1 MTEPVNSAEPTLAH
15 TASVAPPA
23 PISVAASPVSTIS
36 PAASPGASAAPP
48 SASPAAP
55 SASTTPRSA
64 SSAAPSPGL
73 ASSVT
78 AEILGDL
85 AAKRRRPDPTAIVIF
100 GATGDLAGRKLAP
113 ALYNL
118 MLDHALAEPA
128 LIIGVSRSELS
139 AAEFADR
146 LKPRVAEFS
155 RQKLD
160 DAAWDKFART
170 LDYVGGEFDNDAT
183 YVALK
188 TRLEAAT
195 AKGTHGNRVFYLST
209 PPASFPVI
217 LQKLHQHALIERSAQ
232 TPGRPSCRVIVEKP
246 FGRDLASSRKLNE
259 MIASYLDESQ
269 IYRIDHY
276 LGKETVQNILVLRF
290 GNSIFEPL
298 WNRNHVDY
306 VEITAAE
313 SIGIEGRGA
322 FYESTGVVRDVI
334 QNHLLQ
340 VLSLVTM
347 EVPASFSADDIRD
360 EKSQVLRSVHNLDL
374 NDVANHCVRGQ
385 YRGYREEDGV
395 APDSQTP
402 TYAAMRFM
410 IDSWRWQGVPFYL
423 RAGKRLTERLTEVNI
438 HFRAV
443 PLVLFKEEAAGSVLQ
458 PAVLSLRIQ
467 PHEGISLRFVAKV
480 PGENINVGNVH
491 MTMTYADAFKRP
503 IAEAYERL
511 LLDCMRGDA
520 TLFNRRDSVD
530 RAWELIQPVLQI
542 WEATPGVLLYEP
554 GSAGPAAA
562 NEMIARDGHCWRDL
576 NRG

>member
-1 MTEPVNSAEPTLAH
+1 MTPPQ
-15 TASVAPPA
+15 PPA
-23 PISVAASPVSTIS
+23 PANV
-36 PAASPGASAAPP
+36 
-48 SASPAAP
+48 
-55 SASTTPRSA
+55 
-64 SSAAPSPGL
+64 
-73 ASSVT
+73 SSVT
-78 AEILGDL
+78 GEILGDL
-85 AAKRRRPDPTAIVIF
+85 TTKRRRPEPTSIVIF

-113 ALYNL
+113 ALFNI
-118 MLDHALAEPA
+118 MLDGGLADPT
-128 LIIGVSRSELS
+128 LIIGVSRGELTQ
-139 AAEFADR
+139 AQFADQ

-155 RQKLD
+155 RQKVEP
-160 DAAWDKFART
+160 AVWQKFAAT
-170 LDYVGGEFDNDAT
+170 LDFVGGEFDNDAT
-183 YVALK
+183 FLALK
-188 TRLEAAT
+188 AKLDAAT
-195 AKGTHGNRVFYLST
+195 AKGTRGNRVFYLST
-209 PPASFPVI
+209 PPSVFPLI
-217 LQKLHQHALIERSAQ
+217 LQKLQQHGLIERAVQ
-232 TPGRPSCRVIVEKP
+232 APGKPSCRVIVEKP
-246 FGRDLASSRKLNE
+246 FGRDLASARQLNE
-259 MIASYLDESQ
+259 MIGGYLHESQ

-298 WNRNHVDY
+298 WNRNHIDY

-313 SIGIEGRGA
+313 TIGIEGRGA
-322 FYESTGVVRDVI
+322 FYEATGVVRDII

-347 EVPASFSADDIRD
+347 EVPASFAPDDIRD
-360 EKSQVLRSVHNLDL
+360 EKSQVLRSVRSLDL

-385 YRGYREEDGV
+385 YRGYRDEAGV
-395 APDSQTP
+395 AADSQVP

-423 RAGKRLTERLTEVNI
+423 RAGKRLAERLTEVNI

-458 PAVLSLRIQ
+458 PAVLTLRIQ
-467 PHEGISLRFVAKV
+467 PSEGISLRFVAKV
-480 PGENINVGNVH
+480 PGENISVGNVL

-542 WEATPGVLLYEP
+542 WEATPGVHLYDP
-554 GSAGPAAA
+554 GSVGPAAA
-562 NEMIARDGHCWRDL
+562 DEMIGRDGHSWREL
-576 NRG
+576 VHG

>member
-1 MTEPVNSAEPTLAH
+1 MIEPYKP
-15 TASVAPPA
+15 
-23 PISVAASPVSTIS
+23 
-36 PAASPGASAAPP
+36 
-48 SASPAAP
+48 
-55 SASTTPRSA
+55 
-64 SSAAPSPGL
+64 

-78 AEILGDL
+78 GEILGDL
-85 AAKRRRPDPTAIVIF
+85 TTKRRRPDPTAIVIF

-113 ALYNL
+113 ALYNI
-118 MLDHALAEPA
+118 MVDSAIAEPT
-128 LIIGVSRSELS
+128 LIIGVSRGDLT
-139 AAEFADR
+139 AQQFADK
-146 LKPRVAEFS
+146 LKPKVAEFS
-155 RQKLD
+155 RQKVEP
-160 DAAWDKFART
+160 ATWDKFAAN
-170 LDYVGGEFDNDAT
+170 LDYVGGDFDKDST
-183 YVALK
+183 YIALQAK
-188 TRLEAAT
+188 LEAA
-195 AKGTHGNRVFYLST
+195 AGRGTRGNRVFYLST
-209 PPASFPVI
+209 PPAVFPLI
-217 LQKLHQHALIERSAQ
+217 LQKLEQHNLISRAVQ
-232 TPGRPSCRVIVEKP
+232 GHGVPSCRVIVEKP
-246 FGRDLASSRKLNE
+246 FGRDLSSARKLNE

-298 WNRNHVDY
+298 WNRNHIDF

-322 FYESTGVVRDVI
+322 FYESTGVVRDII

-340 VLSLVTM
+340 VMSLVTM

-360 EKSQVLRSVHNLDL
+360 EKSQLLRSVRNLDL

-385 YRGYREEDGV
+385 YRGYRSEDGV
-395 APDSQTP
+395 ASDSQTP

-423 RAGKRLTERLTEVNI
+423 RAGKKLAERLTEVNI

-458 PAVLSLRIQ
+458 PAVLTLRIQ

-480 PGENINVGNVH
+480 PGENINVGNVL

-503 IAEAYERL
+503 ISEAYERL

-542 WEATPGVLLYEP
+542 WEATPGVNLYDA
-554 GSAGPAAA
+554 GSAGPADADA
-562 NEMIARDGHCWRDL
+562 LVARDGHSWREL
-576 NRG
+576 VKR

>member
-1 MTEPVNSAEPTLAH
+1 MSEPNDHAPT
-15 TASVAPPA
+15 APPA
-23 PISVAASPVSTIS
+23 PG
-36 PAASPGASAAPP
+36 PAASAAVK
-48 SASPAAP
+48 
-55 SASTTPRSA
+55 
-64 SSAAPSPGL
+64 
-73 ASSVT
+73 SSVT
-78 AEILGDL
+78 GEILGDVTTR
-85 AAKRRRPDPTAIVIF
+85 RRRPDPTAIVIF

-118 MLDHALAEPA
+118 LLDSALADPTV
-128 LIIGVSRSELS
+128 IIGASRSELT
-139 AAEFADR
+139 AAQFAAR
-146 LKPRVAEFS
+146 LQPRVTEFS
-155 RQKLD
+155 RRKVEP
-160 DAAWDKFART
+160 AAWDRFASS
-170 LDYVGGEFDNDAT
+170 LDYVAGEFDADAIYT
-183 YVALK
+183 ALK
-188 TRLEAAT
+188 TKLDAA
-195 AKGTHGNRVFYLST
+195 AARGTRGNRLFYLST
-209 PPASFPVI
+209 PPAAFPVI
-217 LQKLHQHALIERSAQ
+217 LQKLQQHGLIERAAQ
-232 TPGRPSCRVIVEKP
+232 RSGKPACRVIVEKP
-246 FGRDLASSRKLNE
+246 FGRDLATARQLNE
-259 MIASYLDESQ
+259 MIGSYLDESQ

-276 LGKETVQNILVLRF
+276 LGKETVQNILVFRF
-290 GNSIFEPL
+290 GNSIFEPI
-298 WNRNHVDY
+298 WNRNHVDF

-322 FYESTGVVRDVI
+322 FYEATGVVRDII

-340 VLSLVTM
+340 VMSLVTM

-360 EKSQVLRSVHNLDL
+360 EKSQVLRSVRRLDL

-423 RAGKRLTERLTEVNI
+423 RAGKRLAERVTEVNI

-443 PLVLFKEEAAGSVLQ
+443 PLVLFKEEAAGSALQ
-458 PAVLSLRIQ
+458 PAMLTLRIQ
-467 PHEGISLRFVAKV
+467 PAEGISLRFVAKV
-480 PGENINVGNVH
+480 PGESINVGNVL

-503 IAEAYERL
+503 ISEAYERL

-542 WEATPGVLLYEP
+542 WEATPGVHLYEP

-562 NEMIARDGHCWRDL
+562 DEMIARDGRGWRDL
-576 NRG
+576 GRS